1 MCPNR
6 SMHLLITLIIT
17 AEFREINKI
26 CNKIIFYDA
35 YNVQFSSHRGV
46 QISLLVDLMKFRA
59 I

>member
-1 MCPNR
+1 
-6 SMHLLITLIIT
+6 MHLLITLIIT